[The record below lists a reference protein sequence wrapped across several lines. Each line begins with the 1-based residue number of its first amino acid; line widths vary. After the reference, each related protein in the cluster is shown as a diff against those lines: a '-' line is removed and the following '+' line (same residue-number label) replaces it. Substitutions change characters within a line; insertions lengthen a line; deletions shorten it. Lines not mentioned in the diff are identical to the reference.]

1 MLRYY
6 RSVGSLAKW
15 QKGLEVGAI
24 PDEYASA
31 YLKDIKQGTGL
42 PSLWLAESECDLE
55 KIALGILLRKG
66 NLDNIRLVGFDSNC
80 FSTVG
85 IQVKQEDDLE
95 FPVHTVCHLHYELS
109 TSEDEKLKSAIGIFF
124 KGNGEFRDFPKSNPK
139 ATNMRHISAK
149 HINEVTDAYK
159 EKAQEWGGI
168 SS

>member
-6 RSVGSLAKW
+6 RSVGSLTKW
-15 QKGLEVGAI
+15 QKGREMRAI

-85 IQVKQEDDLE
+85 IQVKQKDDLE
-95 FPVHTVCHLHYELS
+95 FPVHTVCHLHHELS
-109 TSEDEKLKSAIGIFF
+109 TSEDEKLKSAIEIFF
-124 KGNGEFRDFPKSNPK
+124 RGEGGFKEFFKSNLK
-139 ATNMRHISAK
+139 DTNMRLISAK
-149 HINEVTDAYK
+149 HIGEVTDAYK
-159 EKAQEWGGI
+159 GKAQEWGRI